1 MSKKRLIYAVLV
13 LIFLLLLAAVENNGA
28 DGRAQTDR
36 MENEPLNQNSAYTD
50 SDLLLVEESENS
62 SDDGSV
68 SAAEARR
75 NLGEDNSEIKSKK
88 TAESQEK
95 DEIERNYEEIV
106 ETIDQLLTY
115 GTSDFYEHY
124 PVDESFFL
132 WLEARYGNATLRNIA
147 RQLKVGKASQD
158 LWYRMTGASM
168 HVLWLEFCKDYQYQT
183 WRLDNVTWKDAAENG
198 KVTIDFVGDINFDPR
213 WYMMEYAKKQGGI
226 ASCISEDLL
235 KELKSADI
243 TMVNN
248 EFCYTRE
255 KKTQEGKAYSF
266 KADPEDVKLLE
277 EFGTDIVSLANNHTC
292 DYGEQGLLDT
302 MDALTNGGIV
312 YSGAGRNLAEA
323 SAVQYFVVGGRKI
336 AFVSATEIERF
347 YHFTKRAGEKTPGVL
362 KTQQKEAV
370 LSAIAKARANS
381 DYVIMFVHWGAEGK
395 IKQDSDQRALA
406 QEYAA
411 AGVDAIIGSHP
422 HRLQGVEFVDDV
434 PVAYSLGNFW
444 FSTGTLYATV
454 AQIQINPDGAFKLR
468 LFPCEQKGKKTRL
481 LKTEEECKA
490 FYQYE
495 ADLSDGVQINED
507 GVFDEWDE
515 SAAFTVPPAYRSGRQ
530 YGQHFDDA
538 DLELRNI
545 DVVGNLQ

>member
-13 LIFLLLLAAVENNGA
+13 LIFLLLLVAVGNNGA

-515 SAAFTVPPAYRSGRQ
+515 SVAFTVPPAYRSGRQ

>member
-312 YSGAGRNLAEA
+312 YSGTGRNLAEA